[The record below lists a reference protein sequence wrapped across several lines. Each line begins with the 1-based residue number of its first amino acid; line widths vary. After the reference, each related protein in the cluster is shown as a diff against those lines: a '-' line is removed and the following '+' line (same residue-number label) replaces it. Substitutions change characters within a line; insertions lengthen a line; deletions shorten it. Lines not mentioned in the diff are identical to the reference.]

1 MPDER
6 LPDIEFNVVLTGKE
20 MTHLILVLGHH
31 HQNTNSP
38 SSIIL
43 RDKLTRTTEDFKNV
57 RR

>member
-1 MPDER
+1 MEER
-6 LPDIEFNVVLTGKE
+6 PDIEFNVVLTGKE

-31 HQNTNSP
+31 HQNSNSP

-43 RDKLTRTTEDFKNV
+43 RDKLTNTMEDFRNV